1 MLTTHTECWECSGTG
16 MLECDFCFDDV
27 DVDEEDQEPCSEC
40 AGFGELDCYYCEG
53 SGELEEEAE

>member
-1 MLTTHTECWECSGTG
+1 